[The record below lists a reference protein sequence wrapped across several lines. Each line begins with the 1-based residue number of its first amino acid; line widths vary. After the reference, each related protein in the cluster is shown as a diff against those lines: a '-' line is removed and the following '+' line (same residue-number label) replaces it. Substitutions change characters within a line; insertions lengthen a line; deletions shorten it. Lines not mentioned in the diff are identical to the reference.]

1 MFDDNVVE
9 DKLYDDVD
17 VDVVDDVVDVV
28 DDNNVDDDDANNDD
42 DDIFEIIYKN
52 LDSNFSHKK

>member
-9 DKLYDDVD
+9 GKLYDD

-28 DDNNVDDDDANNDD
+28 DVVVDNNVDDDDTNND